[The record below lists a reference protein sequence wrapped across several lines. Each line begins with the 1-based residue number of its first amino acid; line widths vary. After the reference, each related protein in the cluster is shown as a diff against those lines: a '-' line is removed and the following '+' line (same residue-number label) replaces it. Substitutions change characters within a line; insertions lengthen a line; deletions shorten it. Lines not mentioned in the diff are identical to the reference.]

1 LLADFQPKGAVAA
14 SYGLFLEEAGI
25 TDRATVIIDAGG
37 VVRHISSV
45 GPGGSRDIEELAAL
59 CEGVDKEHGQGLP
72 NLPEPAGVSDA
83 TLYIKSSC
91 GFSLRAL
98 NARANLHLEQQLKL
112 ANVSEDA
119 EAMSKLKELTDK
131 ETAPCLVVGGEPL
144 LEVDDIVLKLAA
156 LTTDL

>member
-1 LLADFQPKGAVAA
+1 MAA
-14 SYGLFLEEAGI
+14 SHGAYLEEAGK

-37 VVRHISSV
+37 VVRHASSV
-45 GPGGSRDIEELAAL
+45 TPDGSREIGELVAL
-59 CEGVDKEHGQGLP
+59 CEGVDREHGQGLP
-72 NLPEPAGVSDA
+72 DLPEPAGISGA
-83 TLYIKSSC
+83 TLYVKSSC

-98 NARANLHLEQQLKL
+98 NARANLHLEQQVTL

-119 EAMSKLKELTDK
+119 AAMSELKELTGK

-144 LEVDDIVLKLAA
+144 LEADAIVLRLAS